1 MTQNMKSPLPMK
13 KADTQKEQDRI
24 IINVKIQ
31 PRSSKSEI
39 MAIKDGAYKIKL
51 KSAPVD
57 GKANEELIELL
68 ANKYKVKKSDIEIK
82 SGKNSQNKII
92 KIQRNVMHSE
102 N

>member
-1 MTQNMKSPLPMK
+1 MKKSDTQN
-13 KADTQKEQDRI
+13 EQDRI
-24 IINVKIQ
+24 IINVKVQ

-39 MAIKDGAYKIKL
+39 MAIKDGVYKIKL

-68 ANKYKVKKSDIEIK
+68 ADKYKVKKSDIEIK

-92 KIQRNVMHSE
+92 KIQKNVMHSE